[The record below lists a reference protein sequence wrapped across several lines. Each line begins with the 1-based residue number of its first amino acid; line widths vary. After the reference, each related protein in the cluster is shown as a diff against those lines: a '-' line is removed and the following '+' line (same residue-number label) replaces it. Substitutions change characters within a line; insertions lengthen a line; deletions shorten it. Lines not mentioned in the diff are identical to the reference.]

1 MSGGSSRGAE
11 VRVWDPFVRLFHWA
25 VVALF
30 ATAYLSSDEKWLHE
44 PVGYA
49 LLALVP
55 LRIGW
60 GFAGPRYARFAS
72 FVASPAAVLRYL
84 RLLAKGRAPRYL
96 SRDS

>member
-1 MSGGSSRGAE
+1 VCDSIVVDRQFNLYRLAPITAVLIRDLVAVAKAAAE
-11 VRVWDPFVRLFHWA
+11 VF
-25 VVALF
+25 ALCRWKMR
-30 ATAYLSSDEKWLHE
+30 APEI
-44 PVGYA
+44 
-49 LLALVP
+49 LVP